1 MTAEFLT
8 AITPVFSV
16 TFRNHSNMLI
26 GAQETFIYII
36 NVDKL
41 HFLIF
46 CGNRDNFFR
55 SLLTWS
61 SIEQYLFEI

>member
-46 CGNRDNFFR
+46 CGNRDHFF
-55 SLLTWS
+55 SGV
-61 SIEQYLFEI
+61 F